1 MHGRNDA
8 DVPGDGQ
15 QAGGPCHRLENPAV
29 EVRLPS
35 EAKPARDRQHEIDA
49 RFIKHSGQA
58 QIIFPA
64 TRPAIR
70 VLRNRQPARAIG
82 SEGAELEGI
91 PLRSEEHTSE
101 LQSLMRS
108 SYAVFCLKN
117 KNNK

>member
-64 TRPAIR
+64 TGPAIR

-91 PLRSEEHTSE
+91 TLVHYSRSIVRSDEHTSE
-101 LQSLMRS
+101 LPSLMRTP
-108 SYAVFCLKN
+108 YA
-117 KNNK
+117 